1 MYFLKV
7 TITVGQKYT
16 DDKTGPLQVSKIV
29 QFLIGIWQVW
39 ENIVLKNSI
48 RPILIIVPDFHC
60 QQVMA

>member
-29 QFLIGIWQVW
+29 QFLIGI
-39 ENIVLKNSI
+39 
-48 RPILIIVPDFHC
+48 
-60 QQVMA
+60 